1 MVFACR
7 PAQRSMPLPC
17 QTARTALDLIGST
30 PMVRLNRLPQLD
42 GVGAEVW
49 AKLEN
54 LNPGGSVKDRI
65 CLAMVAAAE
74 RDGLLA
80 PGGTII
86 EPTSGNTG
94 IGLALVAAV
103 KGYRLVLTMP
113 DTMSEERRSLLVAYG
128 ARLVLTPDTKGMHG
142 AVRRAEELLAEHPE
156 WYMPQQFTNPANP
169 EAHRRTT
176 APEILTQLAQIDAFV
191 AGVGTGGTITGVGEV
206 LRAERPHARIY
217 AVEPSASPVLSGGE
231 AGYHDIQGIGAG
243 FVPEILNTEVYDEVL
258 PVTDEEAVVHAR
270 ALARYE
276 GLPVDV
282 EELALQGCAAAAG
295 SRCLFCKDNLF
306 TGAVAEARRRGLAAV
321 LDGANVDDLA
331 DHRPGLQAA
340 AAHGVRHPL
349 VEAEFSKPE
358 IRDASQTLGLSTWD
372 RPARP
377 WLSSRV

>member
-1 MVFACR
+1 
-7 PAQRSMPLPC
+7 MPLPC

-65 CLAMVAAAE
+65 CLAMVEAAE

-231 AGYHDIQGIGAG
+231 AGYHDIQGMGAG

-276 GLPVDV
+276 GLLVGISSG
-282 EELALQGCAAAAG
+282 ANCAAAIRTARRFG
-295 SRCLFCKDNLF
+295 R
-306 TGAVAEARRRGLAAV
+306 GAVVLTVFCDTGERYLTTRLFRAETV
-321 LDGANVDDLA
+321 
-331 DHRPGLQAA
+331 
-340 AAHGVRHPL
+340 
-349 VEAEFSKPE
+349 
-358 IRDASQTLGLSTWD
+358 
-372 RPARP
+372 
-377 WLSSRV
+377 